1 MSDDILN
8 VEGIV
13 TQQVGSLI
21 WLGQIERSAV
31 AAIMTWCGWKFSH
44 ARMLLL
50 LCDVKLFV
58 DLSLALILVFCLIA
72 IFIRIALSFRLYGML
87 LFDCCLTIGL
97 LVYPMM

>member
-1 MSDDILN
+1 MSDDILD

-21 WLGQIERSAV
+21 WLGQIEQSAV

-44 ARMLLL
+44 SRMLLL

-58 DLSLALILVFCLIA
+58 DLSLTG
-72 IFIRIALSFRLYGML
+72 IFIRTALSFRLYGML